1 VMRHIRIR
9 RCPHVD
15 NSDDVHVAI
24 SAGTN
29 RPDRVD
35 VFALLYLSL
44 HMSSRSIV
52 GDGGRRKERSTL
64 GLANAIAAGEL
75 LEEGRESEVVVDSG
89 QRTAPRGNRLEHIED
104 GTSGAIRS

>member
-1 VMRHIRIR
+1 MRHIRIR

-15 NSDDVHVAI
+15 NSDDVHVAM

-35 VFALLYLSL
+35 IFALLYLSL

-52 GDGGRRKERSTL
+52 GVGGRRKKRSTL

-75 LEEGRESEVVVDSG
+75 LEGRKSEAVVDSG
-89 QRTAPRGNRLEHIED
+89 QRTAPRGNKLEHNED